1 MPDGTVRPSVLAV
14 FRLIASSNLV
24 GLTTG
29 NSLGFSARP
38 ACRLPRV
45 CPYELESRSTQMYR
59 PCFQIMYAQSGT
71 VPDANARLPKM
82 SAIEN
87 TIPNTIPVSTVFI
100 GKLLASS
107 GTSPFRTMSKMRRWC
122 CVIGHRGD
130 LPRIHGAQCSMRKLK
145 LLVLMYRA
153 RLAVALCF
161 QRLQK

>member
-1 MPDGTVRPSVLAV
+1 MAAFPIDV
-14 FRLIASSNLV
+14 
-24 GLTTG
+24 
-29 NSLGFSARP
+29 
-38 ACRLPRV
+38 RLPPKADMDSRRYSSGMSGGCRQRAAGLSLAARLSLRV
-45 CPYELESRSTQMYR
+45 RVEINADVSPMLPNHVRAIGQRIGSKCP
-59 PCFQIMYAQSGT
+59 IA
-71 VPDANARLPKM
+71 LPKM

>member
-1 MPDGTVRPSVLAV
+1 MSDSRSPPIRYGSFRSNSTAAWQYSPRSADAISRVRS
-14 FRLIASSNLV
+14 
-24 GLTTG
+24 
-29 NSLGFSARP
+29 
-38 ACRLPRV
+38 
-45 CPYELESRSTQMYR
+45 YELVSESTQMNR
-59 PCFQIMYAQSGT
+59 PCFQIMYAQSGS
-71 VPDANARLPKM
+71 VSDANARLPKM

-130 LPRIHGAQCSMRKLK
+130 LPRIRGAHCSMRKLK